1 MMNSATIRV
10 AAAVLVLPLAA
21 FGGKGD
27 GHLRCASEPVP
38 VCGVAAYGGKG
49 DRHLRCASE
58 PVPVSGAAEK
68 AEKLPPLPARGP
80 KPHPI
85 KPPTAAELDASIRRG
100 VAYLLANQNSNGSW
114 GSARRTK
121 ALNIYA
127 PVPGAHHAFR
137 AAVTSLAVSALIE
150 AGGDGKDVRRAI
162 ERGEKYLLAELPN
175 VRRAVPRAIYN
186 IWAHAYGIRALV
198 RLHGRAGAGE
208 AKRKEILRQIAEQI
222 DFLKRYESLNFG
234 WGYYD
239 FRHKMQKPTSS
250 ATSFMTG
257 TVLIALREAYDLGVK
272 APRQLIDRGITAVKL
287 QRNPDFSYHYSSNF
301 RFYPGRLICRP
312 PGSLGRSQTCN
323 LALRLWGDERVTD
336 AVLKAWLNRLF
347 ARNGWL
353 SRGRKFPVPHE
364 SWCAV
369 AGYFY
374 YYGHFYAGGCIEQLP
389 PGERGHFQDQLA
401 RILMDLQEKD
411 GSWWDYPM
419 YDYHQTWGTA
429 YTLMALWR
437 CRREAGRGGGAERN

>member
-1 MMNSATIRV
+1 MMNIATIR
-10 AAAVLVLPLAA
+10 AAVVVAILPSVV
-21 FGGKGD
+21 F
-27 GHLRCASEPVP
+27 
-38 VCGVAAYGGKG
+38 GGKG
-49 DRHLRCASE
+49 DRHLRSAAE
-58 PVPVSGAAEK
+58 PVPVSAAAEK
-68 AEKLPPLPARGP
+68 AGELPPLPARGP
-80 KPHPI
+80 KPHAI
-85 KPPTAAELDASIRRG
+85 TPPTAAELDASIRRG
-100 VAYLLANQNSNGSW
+100 VAYLLANQNKDGSW

-137 AAVTSLAVSALIE
+137 TAVTSLAVSALIE
-150 AGGDGKDVRRAI
+150 AGGVGKDVRGAI
-162 ERGEKYLLAELPN
+162 DRGEKYLLAELPK

-186 IWAHAYGIRALV
+186 VWAHAYGIRALV
-198 RLHGRAGAGE
+198 RLHNRPGTSE
-208 AKRKEILRQIAEQI
+208 AKRKELLRQIAEQI
-222 DFLKRYESLNFG
+222 DFLKRYESLDTG

-239 FRHKMQKPTSS
+239 FRHKMQKPTSN

-272 APRQLIDRGITAVKL
+272 APRELIDRGVGAVKR
-287 QRNPDFSYHYSSNF
+287 QRNPDFSYHYSSSF

-312 PGSLGRSQTCN
+312 SGSLGRSQTCN

-336 AVLKAWLNRLF
+336 EVLKAWLNRLF

-374 YYGHFYAGGCIEQLP
+374 YYGHFYAAGCIEQLP
-389 PGERGHFQDQLA
+389 PGERAHFQDHLA

-411 GSWWDYPM
+411 GSWWDYPL

-437 CRREAGRGGGAERN
+437 CRRDGGPGAAVEKE